1 MPPHTP
7 QVEGARAPQGLERL
21 AGERRAGTIRQH
33 PLVAYFAVTFSVSWG
48 AALCVA
54 LPWLTSGRAL
64 PDLAG
69 MLMFPAMLLGP
80 SVTGLAMTR
89 AIDGPSGLRTLGSLL
104 RSWRLGRWYAALV
117 IPPLLVYGTLF
128 CLQSFVSPAFAPN
141 MFFTG
146 VFFGIPAGYLEE
158 IGWMGFAFEKLHA
171 RGTAFR
177 AAVILGLMW
186 ALWHLPVVDFLGV
199 AHPHRAYWAP
209 FFLAFGAAMTA
220 MRVLIVWNYVNT
232 GSLLAAQLLH
242 MSSTGALV
250 VFAAPGVNAPQEV
263 AWYALYAL
271 ALWLVV
277 AVVVRIYGFALTRSP
292 GKTMTARREL

>member
-7 QVEGARAPQGLERL
+7 QVEGARAPPGLEPL
-21 AGERRAGTIRQH
+21 TGEQRAGTIRQH

-146 VFFGIPAGYLEE
+146 VLFAIPAGYLEE
-158 IGWMGFAFEKLHA
+158 LGWMGFAFEKLHA
-171 RGTAFR
+171 RATAFR
-177 AAVILGLMW
+177 AAVTLGLVW
-186 ALWHLPVVDFLGV
+186 AIWHLPVVDFLGV
-199 AHPHRAYWAP
+199 AHPHGAYWAP

-263 AWYALYAL
+263 TWYALYAL

-277 AVVVRIYGFALTRSP
+277 GVVVRIYGFALTRSP

>member
-1 MPPHTP
+1 M
-7 QVEGARAPQGLERL
+7 
-21 AGERRAGTIRQH
+21 
-33 PLVAYFAVTFSVSWG
+33 VAYFAVTFSVSWG

-54 LPWLTSGRAL
+54 LPWLTRGRAL
-64 PDLAG
+64 PGLAG
-69 MLMFPAMLLGP
+69 ILMFPAMLLGP

-89 AIDGPSGLRTLGSLL
+89 AIDGPSGLRTLGNRL

-117 IPPLLVYGTLF
+117 IPPLLVYGILF

-199 AHPHRAYWAP
+199 AHPHGAYWAP
-209 FFLAFGAAMTA
+209 FFLAFGAAITA
-220 MRVLIVWNYVNT
+220 MRVLIVWTYVNT

-242 MSSTGALV
+242 VSSTGALV
-250 VFAAPGVNAPQEV
+250 VLGPTRVNAPQEV
-263 AWYALYAL
+263 AWYAIYAL

-277 AVVVRIYGFALTRSP
+277 AVVARTHGFALTRSRRN
-292 GKTMTARREL
+292 TMTAQGPVDIKR